1 MEPSLE
7 MSQIPSAVDDALHVT
22 DSRGRRAARAD
33 WDTPAAP
40 PAEYVASASSRR
52 MRRLIVD
59 QRYFGLA
66 ARAFHAGAER
76 MLARVSAQA
85 PAPANID
92 VDCIGTDF
100 QLEPADS
107 LGLLRALIAGGLLS
121 PDGTGY
127 YQPTARFREYA
138 LAPLVAP
145 LSRARARML
154 VDAVCDRAAQINADW
169 ARNPFEVKMV
179 AVAGSYMS
187 RSDQLPELSLWLV
200 LRPRREKQTR
210 RWRPMLNKAEGLRQI
225 LTAVTSQSS
234 FIVAR
239 IVAHKNVVPRPFS
252 VVFQAAEAFA
262 EVEVSASQRLREWS
276 ASIGELLGGDYYS
289 SGRRRRRGGGD

>member
-1 MEPSLE
+1 MEPSPVVLRVAGV
-7 MSQIPSAVDDALHVT
+7 PDDARSAT
-22 DSRGRRAARAD
+22 DPRGRRAARET
-33 WDTPAAP
+33 WDPAPAAT
-40 PAEYVASASSRR
+40 EEFVASASTRR

-59 QRYFGLA
+59 QRYFGLE
-66 ARAFHAGAER
+66 ARMFHAGAQR
-76 MLARVSAQA
+76 MLDRISAQA

-100 QLEPADS
+100 QLESPDN
-107 LGLLRALIAGGLLS
+107 LGLLRAMLSGGLLV
-121 PDGTGY
+121 PDGSGY

-154 VDAVCDRAAQINADW
+154 VDAVCDCAARINTDW

-187 RSDQLPELSLWLV
+187 RSDHLPELSVWLV

-210 RWRPMLNKAEGLRQI
+210 RWRPMLSKADGLRQI
-225 LTAVTSQSS
+225 LTAVDAQSS

-239 IVAHKNVVPRPFS
+239 IVAHKSVVPRPFS
-252 VVFQAAEAFA
+252 VVFQASEI
-262 EVEVSASQRLREWS
+262 VDTSVSASRVFRDWG
-276 ASIGELLGGDYYS
+276 ASLGELLSAGAYTS
-289 SGRRRRRGGGD
+289 PRRRRRGGGD